1 MANSQGNTPSGHG
14 PNVLQGVGIKPPD
27 PKAKPGRGP
36 KYSSSGKVRPGDG
49 VGGFIQFIGWVVVG
63 LAGLGL
69 LAGLNNMSSYYS
81 SDDAPVQIGLAV
93 AAIIQ
98 GFLLVGFGRLIS
110 LTGDLK
116 FAAQRSSA
124 YLNQGARD
132 KQIVSILEEL
142 KASAQ
147 RSENYL
153 AQAVKDLG

>member
-1 MANSQGNTPSGHG
+1 MANNAGNKGSTLGRQ
-14 PNVLQGVGIKPPD
+14 VLKGGEGRQSSTLGIT
-27 PKAKPGRGP
+27 
-36 KYSSSGKVRPGDG
+36 PGDG
-49 VGGFIQFIGWVVVG
+49 IGGFIQFIGWVVVG

-69 LAGLNNMSSYYS
+69 VAGLNNMSSYYS

-98 GFLLVGFGRLIS
+98 GLLLVGFGRLIS

>member
-1 MANSQGNTPSGHG
+1 MTNSQGNTPSGHG
-14 PNVLQGVGIKPPD
+14 PNVLQGVGIRPPG

-36 KYSSSGKVRPGDG
+36 KYSSTGKITPGDDMG
-49 VGGFIQFIGWVVVG
+49 TVIQIIGWVAVG
-63 LAGLGL
+63 LSGLGFL
-69 LAGLNNMSSYYS
+69 VGLNNMGSY
-81 SDDAPVQIGLAV
+81 SDGDIAPLQVGLAL
-93 AAIIQ
+93 AALIQ

-132 KQIVSILEEL
+132 KQLVSILEEL